1 MDNIA
6 KVQHFGNVFPV
17 TNFLRSTLPHYLLH
31 RHTTE
36 FEYRFNNRKDTGVN
50 KFDTALGGADTKRL
64 KYATLMGKS
73 IM

>member
-17 TNFLRSTLPHYLLH
+17 TNFPQSTLPHYLLH
-31 RHTTE
+31 RYTTE

-50 KFDTALGGADTKRL
+50 KFDTA
-64 KYATLMGKS
+64 
-73 IM
+73 